1 MTLVFGTEL
10 HGARVRNALEGAA
23 VLAIGAIGIVGAA
36 GEATCIRT
44 GSAGSVHALLRFR
57 ARRVEAG
64 QQTIAVDTD
73 LGVCAFEVELTA
85 KWGRLRIF
93 LEGVEAQ
100 AVVGAGRPDG
110 AFVRILALGHAADGR
125 ADFVDRAVGFSEAH
139 RPRGRRL
146 GFAFV
151 PLAEEA
157 AALTQRTV
165 GDADVTL
172 VVSATGDPEQRD
184 EENPE
189 AFHGRFDAGPWGLFT
204 AAKGLKAKQ
213 FR

>member
-1 MTLVFGTEL
+1 
-10 HGARVRNALEGAA
+10 LESTA
-23 VLAIGAIGIVGAA
+23 VLEIL
-36 GEATCIRT
+36 T
-44 GSAGSVHALLRFR
+44 
-57 ARRVEAG
+57 
-64 QQTIAVDTD
+64 
-73 LGVCAFEVELTA
+73 LGVCATVGETGLFGAGPASARDTLLCVGAWCVEAREQAVAIDTDASVPAFEVELAA
-85 KWGRLRIF
+85 KGPRGGLLDCRLF
-93 LEGVEAQ
+93 FEGVETKA
-100 AVVGAGRPDG
+100 ARCACRADRTFELLV
-110 AFVRILALGHAADGR
+110 ALRDAADGR

-172 VVSATGDPEQRD
+172 VVSAAGDREQRD